1 MPGTRPSHRARR
13 PWRTGRGS
21 YAWRVSRPLP
31 AAVYWR
37 RRLLLIGVLL
47 LASWGVVQ
55 VWPTG
60 GSAQTPAPPVA
71 SPSQDP
77 TPSAGPEMTEEAAD
91 ETAEETTV
99 SVAAGG
105 KPCDPE
111 SIRIAPQVPADQPSG
126 EPVRIQLGLST
137 SSEAPCTFT
146 AGEGD
151 VVALITAQDQ
161 AVWDSDVCRGAT
173 FLDTSVA
180 LAPGWVT
187 VAEGRW
193 SGRGSGPICADD
205 EDWASPGKYRLRIG
219 TFGGEPGTTTF
230 RLAAPREKEPEPS
243 EDEEPEEEQ
252 PEDEES

>member
-1 MPGTRPSHRARR
+1 MNSRR
-13 PWRTGRGS
+13 
-21 YAWRVSRPLP
+21 LP
-31 AAVYWR
+31 AAIYWR
-37 RRLLLIGVLL
+37 RRLLLLGVLL

-60 GSAQTPAPPVA
+60 GSAETPAPPAA
-71 SPSQDP
+71 SPSPEAAQDP
-77 TPSAGPEMTEEAAD
+77 PPSAGPDIAD
-91 ETAEETTV
+91 ETADEAARETTV

-111 SIRIAPQVPADQPSG
+111 SIRIAPQVPPDQPSG

-137 SSEAPCTFT
+137 SAEEPCTFT

-151 VVALITAQDQ
+151 VVALVSARDQ

-173 FLDTSVA
+173 FLDDSVA
-180 LAPGWVT
+180 LSPGWVT

-193 SGRGSGPICADD
+193 TGRGSGPICADD
-205 EDWASPGKYRLRIG
+205 EDWAPTGKYRLRIG

-230 RLAAPREKEPEPS
+230 TLAAPREKDPEPG
-243 EDEEPEEEQ
+243 EDEDAE
-252 PEDEES
+252 PEDEASADEES